1 MRRRIAGVYAAIGRP
16 DQETD
21 VWQDVETTGHKQTV
35 LTPLLYR
42 LGYFC
47 ACHSVRVL
55 EAWLMAALVIVG
67 VARRRT
73 TTSRCP
79 VPTARRPAICL
90 ATSSL
95 TRPTAPFRSLSGH
108 RPAPSSPILN
118 TRSR

>member
-21 VWQDVETTGHKQTV
+21 VWQDVETTGHKETV

-47 ACHSVRVL
+47 ACHSVWVL
-55 EAWLMAALVIVG
+55 VVWLMAALVIVG

-79 VPTARRPAICL
+79 VQTARRPAIC
-90 ATSSL
+90 SSKPAL
-95 TRPTAPFRSLSGH
+95 TR
-108 RPAPSSPILN
+108 RPAAILGRRYPSHRHTSPRL
-118 TRSR
+118 SV